1 MAKYH
6 CKKSHA
12 MRILAFGPFRD
23 ELMFSFP
30 SISLPKLAKTK
41 SQLFFF
47 SFWLNFTML
56 CSIRNE
62 EIKENKN
69 KFKINK
75 LLLLETH
82 FIYFKIFYIK
92 I

>member
-30 SISLPKLAKTK
+30 SISLPKLAETK
-41 SQLFFF
+41 LQLFFF